1 MDMEQLLDLIKIELK
16 KTDYFTFLIPVTV
29 FGFQD
34 NMIMEVSVEY
44 WCSTD
49 RTHYL
54 AHVWARQHRSHS
66 KHFLMALSVP
76 VSDQSAMEDI
86 SAELSIRA
94 EFDYAMREYICEA
107 AKHRCDSRRRTA
119 LRKW

>member
-1 MDMEQLLDLIKIELK
+1 MEQLLDLIKIELK

-49 RTHYL
+49 
-54 AHVWARQHRSHS
+54 
-66 KHFLMALSVP
+66 LMALSVP

-86 SAELSIRA
+86 SAELSIRT